1 MGSRDMKNKSSGKK
15 LAVASAKVEVDN
27 FIGSSNACLYET
39 SQNKMD
45 FSKLLEGVVFA
56 LSGFV
61 NPERATLR
69 SKALEMGAE
78 YQPDWTSDCTILVCA
93 FPNTPKFRQ
102 VKSDGGTIVSKD
114 WISECHS
121 QKSLV
126 DIVPY
131 LMHVGKPWR
140 KGSKQFDFQQ
150 DECDVV
156 HEEPLSQSGRLDV
169 ESSGRKRRAGELATN
184 VDIQFSP
191 SKIKQWAVDD
201 LHRTMSWLERQDEK
215 PEKSEIKGIAAEGII
230 TCLQDSIDSL
240 GQDHDV
246 RHVSEQWKFVPRVV
260 KELVELENSSK
271 KGLATKKVL
280 YELAVRCKEIYEEE
294 FDHLNNLKKK
304 QQKADHNQ
312 EEEIEDEQVKPDD
325 AGFDSDETIVMTQE
339 EIDVACKQ
347 LSENCE

>member
-215 PEKSEIKGIAAEGII
+215 
-230 TCLQDSIDSL
+230 
-240 GQDHDV
+240 DV

-339 EIDVACKQ
+339 EIDFACKQ

>member
-45 FSKLLEGVVFA
+45 FSKLLEGVVFV

-169 ESSGRKRRAGELATN
+169 QSSGRKRRAGELATN

-215 PEKSEIKGIAAEGII
+215 
-230 TCLQDSIDSL
+230 
-240 GQDHDV
+240 DV

-271 KGLATKKVL
+271 KGLASKKVL